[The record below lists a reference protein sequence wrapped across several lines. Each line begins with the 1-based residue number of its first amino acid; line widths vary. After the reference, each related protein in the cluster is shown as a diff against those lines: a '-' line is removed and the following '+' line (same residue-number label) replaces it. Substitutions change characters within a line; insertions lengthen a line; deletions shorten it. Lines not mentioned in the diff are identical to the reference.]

1 MVKASDTPR
10 GREGQ
15 DEGTTCKRGEQPD
28 VLRLGKAYACAHQ
41 RMPEEMRLGGEWV
54 RGLGAAAAE
63 RLRYG
68 GLRTY
73 VMRTT
78 RYGTKTGQGKECGRA
93 RGRPATRSYMDATF
107 EHFSGGKVGERHA
120 GYAQPS

>member
-1 MVKASDTPR
+1 MRTSADAR
-10 GREGQ
+10 GNA
-15 DEGTTCKRGEQPD
+15 
-28 VLRLGKAYACAHQ
+28 V
-41 RMPEEMRLGGEWV
+41 GGEWV

-107 EHFSGGKVGERHA
+107 DTFQAGKWANDTRDMRSLADARRGQVGEMK
-120 GYAQPS
+120 